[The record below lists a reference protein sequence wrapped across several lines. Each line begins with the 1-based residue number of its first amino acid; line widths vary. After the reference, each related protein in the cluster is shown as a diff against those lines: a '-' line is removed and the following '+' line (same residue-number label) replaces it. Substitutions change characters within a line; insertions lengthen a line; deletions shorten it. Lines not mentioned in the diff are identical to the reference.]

1 VKANGWAGDDGDGVV
16 LAPADVEAESPDP
29 AEVVLDA
36 G

>member
-1 VKANGWAGDDGDGVV
+1 VNANGWAGDEDEGVV
-16 LAPADVEAESPDP
+16 LADVEAEAPDP